1 MSTAHSTGLPRRH
14 WLYSIVGTVLLFLVL
29 PVCIVI
35 PESFSDSK
43 YLSFPPPGF
52 SLKWY
57 SAFLSSDDW
66 LSSARASLVAATLTM
81 LFATPVGVASA
92 YAISNLG
99 PRFQRISMAFILL
112 PVIVPS
118 MLIAIGIFYVYIRLS
133 LVNTML
139 GIVLAHSILAIPFV
153 IVTLLSALRSF
164 DLRQELVAR
173 SLGAPRFA
181 AFWRVTL
188 PQIRPAVISAAL
200 FAFIISLDEVI
211 VSLFVAGGNNM
222 VLTRRMFV
230 ALRDALDPTIAAIS
244 TFFVVVSLAVLG
256 TVALLSRKR

>member
-1 MSTAHSTGLPRRH
+1 M
-14 WLYSIVGTVLLFLVL
+14 IVGAILLFLVL

-43 YLSFPPPGF
+43 YLAFPPPGY
-52 SLKWY
+52 SMKWY
-57 SAFLSSDDW
+57 SAFLTSDDW
-66 LSSARASLVAATLTM
+66 LASTRASLVAAVLTM
-81 LFATPVGVASA
+81 VFATPIGVASA
-92 YAISNLG
+92 YAINDLG
-99 PRFQRISMAFILL
+99 PRFQRISMVFILL
-112 PVIVPS
+112 PMIVPS

-139 GIVLAHSILAIPFV
+139 GIVIAHSILAIPFV
-153 IVTLLSALRSF
+153 IVTVLSALRSF

-181 AFWRVTL
+181 AFRQVTL

-244 TFFVVVSLAVLG
+244 TFFIIVSLLVLG
-256 TVALLSRKR
+256 SVALLSRKR

>member
-1 MSTAHSTGLPRRH
+1 MSASNPLSLARRL
-14 WLYSIVGTVLLFLVL
+14 WLYLIVGAILLFLVL
-29 PVCIVI
+29 PVSIVI

-43 YLSFPPPGF
+43 YLAFPPPGF
-52 SLKWY
+52 STKWY
-57 SAFLSSDDW
+57 VAFLTSDDW
-66 LSSARASLVAATLTM
+66 LASTRTSLVAAVLTM
-81 LFATPVGVASA
+81 LVATPIGIASA
-92 YAISNLG
+92 YAINSFR

-112 PVIVPS
+112 PMIVPG
-118 MLIAIGIFYVYIRLS
+118 MLIAIGIFYVYIRLR

-139 GIVLAHSILAIPFV
+139 GIVIAHSVLAIPFV
-153 IVTLLSALRSF
+153 IVTVLSALRSF

-173 SLGAPRFA
+173 SLGAPRLA
-181 AFWRVTL
+181 AFGRVTL

-211 VSLFVAGGNNM
+211 VSLFIAGGNNM

-244 TFFVVVSLAVLG
+244 TFFIIVSLVVLG
-256 TVALLSRKR
+256 SIALVSRKH